1 MRKILPSSIGLF
13 KNSCAQQSSSEED
26 HGNA

>member
-1 MRKILPSSIGLF
+1 MRKILPSSIDLF
-13 KNSCAQQSSSEED
+13 KNSCALRANSEED